1 MNKLTIATL
10 CLPAMLLFAC
20 KEKKQ
25 PEVVS
30 KQVCIS
36 DSMMP
41 MITIDSV
48 KVNNIDDQ
56 LKLSGEI
63 NFNESKVIKLYPF
76 SSGQVV
82 EVKVNLGDRITKGQT
97 LAVIKS
103 AEIAGNYSDLVS
115 AESDVA
121 IAKRQYENAQSL
133 YNNGISS
140 QREFEEA
147 KQNLQ
152 KAISAQTKIKEQLRI
167 NGSDRTDKNGNFVVV
182 APRSG
187 YLLERKINPGSFI
200 RADNTENMFTIGDV
214 TDVWVIANVYES
226 DISRIKE
233 GYTAKVTTLA
243 YPDSIFTGKV
253 DMINQILDPQTKVMK
268 VRIDLPNKG
277 LALKPEMFA
286 NIIIE
291 NKEGKQALA
300 IPSSALVSDDGKN
313 YVVVYNGKCDLKL
326 REVKVIKSTEGG
338 LAFLKEGVQEGDKVI
353 SKNQVLFFR
362 ALSQQ

>member
-1 MNKLTIATL
+1 MNKLIIATL
-10 CLPAMLLFAC
+10 GLPIFLFAC

-25 PEVVS
+25 PDPVS
-30 KQVCIS
+30 KQVCVS
-36 DSMMP
+36 DSMLP

-48 KVNNIDDQ
+48 KIANIDDQ

-63 NFNESKVIKLYPF
+63 SFNESKVVKLYPF
-76 SSGQVV
+76 SSGQVA
-82 EVKVNLGDRITKGQT
+82 EVKVNLGDRIKQGQV

-103 AEIAGNYSDLVS
+103 AEIAGNYSDLVA

-121 IAKRQYENAQSL
+121 IAKRQYENAEAL

-152 KAISAQTKIKEQLRI
+152 KATSAETKIKETLRI
-167 NGSDRTDKNGNFVVV
+167 NGSGRTDKNGNFTII

-200 RADNTENMFTIGDV
+200 RADNTENMFTIGDI

-243 YPDSIFTGKV
+243 YPDSVFVGKV

-286 NIIIE
+286 NVLIE
-291 NKEGKQALA
+291 NKEGRKAMS
-300 IPSSALVSDDGKN
+300 IPASALVSDDGKS
-313 YVVVYNGKCDLKL
+313 YVVTYKGQCDLKL
-326 REVKVIKSTEGG
+326 HEVKVIKATEGG
-338 LAFLKEGVQEGDKVI
+338 PAFIKDGVQLGDKVI